1 MMIVPPRDVWPMR
14 ELAISSLMLGFG
26 LFVSLLCPIPIL
38 VVNWPRTN
46 LFQYALIAIWTFAN
60 MILGPLMAMR
70 HCRAHLAT
78 NGQRLV
84 AIFGTSLG
92 LLVLPYTVTLSAAAS
107 QQFRGFSWRLPALHA
122 GIFAAWVL
130 IGAIAWPIIR
140 HRWPF
145 VIQDGSSCPQCG
157 YCVRG
162 VASAICPECG
172 TRFDHTQLG
181 LSQVEFDRLV
191 AGGVNKPWPADLERH
206 HHE

>member
-1 MMIVPPRDVWPMR
+1 MR
-14 ELAISSLMLGFG
+14 ELAISSLTLGFS
-26 LFVSLLCPIPIL
+26 LFLSSLCTIPVFL
-38 VVNWPRTN
+38 VNWPTTSI
-46 LFQYALIAIWTFAN
+46 FQYALIAIWTFAN

-70 HCRAHLAT
+70 HRRAHLAT
-78 NGQRLV
+78 AGRRLV

-107 QQFRGFSWRLPALHA
+107 QQFQGFSWRLPALHA

-181 LSQVEFDRLV
+181 LSLAEFDGLISGEAISPKR
-191 AGGVNKPWPADLERH
+191 GDLF
-206 HHE
+206 